1 MIMNASLRF
10 KNVFLSLV
18 LAVSGFG
25 VLTTAVAQKGTMY
38 SWTDENGV
46 VHFSDQAPEGR
57 DVQAQALPESPPPGS
72 VNPLDSGA
80 APAED
85 APPSA
90 AQQRRDEIAQRAQE
104 NRELQATNQAQCEAW
119 QAELDRIEPNRRV
132 FFTNDEGE
140 TERMDDVVRTDR
152 VAELHR
158 LISENCS

>member
-10 KNVFLSLV
+10 KNGFLSLV
-18 LAVSGFG
+18 LAVSTFG
-25 VLTTAVAQKGTMY
+25 ALSTAVAQKGTMY

-46 VHFSDQAPEGR
+46 VHFSDQAPEGLE
-57 DVQAQALPESPPPGS
+57 VQAQALPESPPPGS
-72 VNPLDSGA
+72 VNPLESGA
-80 APAED
+80 APAEE

-90 AQQRRDEIAQRAQE
+90 AQQRRDEVARKARENQE
-104 NRELQATNQAQCEAW
+104 RQATNQAQCEAW
-119 QAELDRIEPNRRV
+119 QAELEQIEPNRRV

-158 LISENCS
+158 LISENCT